1 MTTNQTPAKV
11 PNLRETRKAMAAA
24 KRRHPAGKAP
34 AKAPAKAAPKPAAKA
49 AAKQGDKPARAT
61 LRWQFPEPKD
71 KYKDGKVQV
80 AAYGDGEL
88 AILRSGEK
96 WTAVYRVN
104 GKVVE
109 TLAEPGSFGKAY
121 NACTKRN
128 KGAAA

>member
-1 MTTNQTPAKV
+1 MQKEKANDHEPDPRQGAQPARD
-11 PNLRETRKAMAAA
+11 PQGA
-24 KRRHPAGKAP
+24 KR
-34 AKAPAKAAPKPAAKA
+34 
-49 AAKQGDKPARAT
+49 GDKPARAT